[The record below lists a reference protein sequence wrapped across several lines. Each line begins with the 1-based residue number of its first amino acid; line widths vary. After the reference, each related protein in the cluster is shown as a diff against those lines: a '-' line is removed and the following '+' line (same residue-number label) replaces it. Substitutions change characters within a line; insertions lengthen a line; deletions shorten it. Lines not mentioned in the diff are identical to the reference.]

1 MAVASQKL
9 YNPCVLGV
17 NHLHKLVHGH
27 SSFVVQLASVLIQ
40 RVQTRPVSLIVTDW
54 FEESHLNPPSFRV
67 ILASIGLKHLCCK
80 FQDFIWGLKNLNNDK
95 TPRKLIQKSGNCIQL
110 NIHHMGAHCLI
121 PAFSRRWRIRT
132 EGRGLPRPG
141 NLGRMEPRSFKYI
154 F

>member
-27 SSFVVQLASVLIQ
+27 SSFVVQLAFVLIQ

-67 ILASIGLKHLCCK
+67 ILASIGRPETFVLYISR
-80 FQDFIWGLKNLNNDK
+80 F
-95 TPRKLIQKSGNCIQL
+95 
-110 NIHHMGAHCLI
+110 HMG
-121 PAFSRRWRIRT
+121 F
-132 EGRGLPRPG
+132 E
-141 NLGRMEPRSFKYI
+141 EFEQ
-154 F
+154 